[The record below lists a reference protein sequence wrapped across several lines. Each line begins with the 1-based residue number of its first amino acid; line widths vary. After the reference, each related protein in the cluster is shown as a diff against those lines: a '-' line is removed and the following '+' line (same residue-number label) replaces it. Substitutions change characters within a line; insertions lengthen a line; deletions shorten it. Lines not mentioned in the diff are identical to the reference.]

1 MISKNFKDLLN
12 KACSIFKDDMYIVNN
27 RYLLA
32 GDMSEKDSDGYYFC
46 RLSQDSIKVC
56 NEQLGEKEQ
65 IIYVENVRKAKD
77 TFGELSR
84 IIEKEDEK
92 DLVLKKYKNLNKQ
105 LSTVQGWEKV
115 KLTEEEINDLYDRC
129 VNIELFK
136 NESNIPTVTI
146 SKSFLPLTT
155 EKNIDNLFYS
165 VQVIENNDIDEG
177 DIGKLFLSIDIPQ
190 FQLNMIYTYLIM

>member
-84 IIEKEDEK
+84 IVEKEEEK
-92 DLVLKKYKNLNKQ
+92 KQNVLL
-105 LSTVQGWEKV
+105 
-115 KLTEEEINDLYDRC
+115 
-129 VNIELFK
+129 
-136 NESNIPTVTI
+136 
-146 SKSFLPLTT
+146 
-155 EKNIDNLFYS
+155 
-165 VQVIENNDIDEG
+165 
-177 DIGKLFLSIDIPQ
+177 
-190 FQLNMIYTYLIM
+190 

>member
-84 IIEKEDEK
+84 IVEKEDEK
-92 DLVLKKYKNLNKQ
+92 ELVLKKYKNLNKQ

-136 NESNIPTVTI
+136 NESDIPTVTI

>member
-32 GDMSEKDSDGYYFC
+32 GDMSEKGSDGYYFC

-84 IIEKEDEK
+84 IVEKEDEK

-136 NESNIPTVTI
+136 NESDIPTVTI

>member
-84 IIEKEDEK
+84 IVENEDEK
-92 DLVLKKYKNLNKQ
+92 KLVLKKYKNLNKQ

>member
-65 IIYVENVRKAKD
+65 IIYVENVRKSKD

-84 IIEKEDEK
+84 VVEKEEEK
-92 DLVLKKYKNLNKQ
+92 ESVLKKYKSLNKQ
-105 LSTVQGWEKV
+105 LGTVQGWEKV
-115 KLTEEEINDLYDRC
+115 KLTEEEIDDLYNKC

-136 NESNIPTVTI
+136 NEPDIPTVTI

-165 VQVIENNDIDEG
+165 VQVIENDDIDEG

>member
-84 IIEKEDEK
+84 IVENEDEK
-92 DLVLKKYKNLNKQ
+92 KLVLKKYKNLNKQ
-105 LSTVQGWEKV
+105 FNTVQGWEKV

>member
-65 IIYVENVRKAKD
+65 IIYVENVRKSKD

-84 IIEKEDEK
+84 IVEKEDEK

-136 NESNIPTVTI
+136 NESDIPTVTI

>member
-12 KACSIFKDDMYIVNN
+12 KACAIFKDDMYIVNN

-32 GDMSEKDSDGYYFC
+32 GKLSENGSDGYYLC

-65 IIYVENVRKAKD
+65 IIYVENVRKSKD

-84 IIEKEDEK
+84 VVEKEEEK
-92 DLVLKKYKNLNKQ
+92 DLVLKKYKSLNKQ
-105 LSTVQGWEKV
+105 LGTVQGWEKV
-115 KLTEEEINDLYDRC
+115 KLTEEEIDDLYNKC

-136 NESNIPTVTI
+136 NEPDIPTVTI

-165 VQVIENNDIDEG
+165 VQVIENDDIDEG

>member
-65 IIYVENVRKAKD
+65 IIYVENVRKSKD

-84 IIEKEDEK
+84 IVENEDEK
-92 DLVLKKYKNLNKQ
+92 KLVLKKYKNLNKQ
-105 LSTVQGWEKV
+105 LSTVQGWENV

-136 NESNIPTVTI
+136 NESDIPTVTI

>member
-12 KACSIFKDDMYIVNN
+12 KACAIFKDDMYIVNN

-32 GDMSEKDSDGYYFC
+32 GKLSENGSDGYYLC

-65 IIYVENVRKAKD
+65 IIYVENVRKSKD

-84 IIEKEDEK
+84 VVEKEEEK
-92 DLVLKKYKNLNKQ
+92 ESVLKKYKSLNKQ
-105 LSTVQGWEKV
+105 LGTVQGWEKV
-115 KLTEEEINDLYDRC
+115 KLTEEEIDDLYNKC

-165 VQVIENNDIDEG
+165 VQVIENDDIDEG

>member
-77 TFGELSR
+77 SFGELSR
-84 IIEKEDEK
+84 IVEKEDEK

-105 LSTVQGWEKV
+105 LNTVQGWEKV

>member
-84 IIEKEDEK
+84 IVEKEDEK

-105 LSTVQGWEKV
+105 FNTVQGWEKV

>member
-65 IIYVENVRKAKD
+65 IIYVENVRKSKD

-84 IIEKEDEK
+84 IVEKEDEK
-92 DLVLKKYKNLNKQ
+92 ELVLKKYKNLNKQ

-136 NESNIPTVTI
+136 NESDIPTVTI

>member
-77 TFGELSR
+77 SFGELSR
-84 IIEKEDEK
+84 IVEKEDEK

>member
-65 IIYVENVRKAKD
+65 IIYVENVRKSKD
-77 TFGELSR
+77 SFGELSR
-84 IIEKEDEK
+84 IVEKEDEK
-92 DLVLKKYKNLNKQ
+92 ELVLKKYKNLNKQ

>member
-12 KACSIFKDDMYIVNN
+12 KACTIFKDDMYIVNN

-32 GDMSEKDSDGYYFC
+32 GKLSENGSDGYYLC

-84 IIEKEDEK
+84 IVEKEDEK
-92 DLVLKKYKNLNKQ
+92 KLVLKKYKNLNKQ

-136 NESNIPTVTI
+136 NESDIPTVTI

>member
-65 IIYVENVRKAKD
+65 IIYVENVRKSKD

-84 IIEKEDEK
+84 IVEKEDEK

-115 KLTEEEINDLYDRC
+115 KLTEEEINDLYNRC

-136 NESNIPTVTI
+136 NESDIPTVTI

>member
-84 IIEKEDEK
+84 IVEKEDEK
-92 DLVLKKYKNLNKQ
+92 ELVLKKYKNLNKQ

>member
-46 RLSQDSIKVC
+46 RLSQDSIKIC

-84 IIEKEDEK
+84 IVEKEDEK

-136 NESNIPTVTI
+136 NESDIPTVTI

>member
-1 MISKNFKDLLN
+1 MIGKYFKDLLN

-65 IIYVENVRKAKD
+65 IIYVENVRKSKD

-84 IIEKEDEK
+84 IVEKEDEK

-136 NESNIPTVTI
+136 NESDIPTVTI

>member
-84 IIEKEDEK
+84 IVENEDEK
-92 DLVLKKYKNLNKQ
+92 KLVLKKYKNLNKQ

-165 VQVIENNDIDEG
+165 VQVIENNDIYED
-177 DIGKLFLSIDIPQ
+177 DIGKLFLSINIPQ

>member
-84 IIEKEDEK
+84 IVEKEDEK

-190 FQLNMIYTYLIM
+190 FQLNMIYMYLIM